1 MKKESIVD
9 RMLQSIAKNADCLA
23 HEAAECDMNV
33 LFAKFEN
40 VFADVAIK
48 KDITLDG
55 MPQKMDI
62 ISTEAMLSEAR
73 IGTKS
78 ARVLFRHIRQFLGSP
93 LVESEKKRKKY
104 FGTNDYPPTC
114 KRKVLEDKT
123 IIPYWYKLPNE
134 LIKDQINEIVSA
146 ENLVGL
152 ERVNFIVGSN
162 HGRGN
167 YRMMFKF
174 LVVLLSK

>member
-1 MKKESIVD
+1 
-9 RMLQSIAKNADCLA
+9 
-23 HEAAECDMNV
+23 
-33 LFAKFEN
+33 
-40 VFADVAIK
+40 
-48 KDITLDG
+48 
-55 MPQKMDI
+55 
-62 ISTEAMLSEAR
+62 
-73 IGTKS
+73 
-78 ARVLFRHIRQFLGSP
+78 LFRHIRKFLGCP
-93 LVESEKKRKKY
+93 IVESEKKRKRY
-104 FGTNDYPPTC
+104 FSMNDYPPTC

-123 IIPYWYKLPNE
+123 VIRYWYKLPNE
-134 LIKDQINEIVSA
+134 LMKDQINEIVSA